1 MGKPCGLRSCSTAT
15 GQRAFRGTRQRKPP
29 RGCAPG
35 GVVGAIILLATL
47 VGVHDLTHLQGGLD
61 ARRCVEC
68 QWSYDT
74 GASVVTG
81 ALVLFPI
88 LALLGLCLSP
98 KPAPA
103 VAPSRRA
110 RPPRAPPALG

>member
-1 MGKPCGLRSCSTAT
+1 MRTAFVQHSLRAT
-15 GQRAFRGTRQRKPP
+15 GISGNSAMQAAP
-29 RGCAPG
+29 RMCAWG
-35 GVVGAIILLATL
+35 LVGAIILLATL
-47 VGVHDLTHLQGGLD
+47 VGVHDLAHLQGGLD

-110 RPPRAPPALG
+110 RSPRAPPALG

>member
-1 MGKPCGLRSCSTAT
+1 MRTAFVHHSLRAVRNSGNSATQAAPRMCAWGL
-15 GQRAFRGTRQRKPP
+15 
-29 RGCAPG
+29 
-35 GVVGAIILLATL
+35 VGAIVLLATL
-47 VGVHDLTHLQGGLD
+47 VGVHDLAHLQGGLD

-103 VAPSRRA
+103 VGPSRRA

>member
-1 MGKPCGLRSCSTAT
+1 MRTAFVQHSLRAAGISGNSAT
-15 GQRAFRGTRQRKPP
+15 QAAP
-29 RGCAPG
+29 RMCAW

-47 VGVHDLTHLQGGLD
+47 VGAHDLAHLQGGLD

>member
-1 MGKPCGLRSCSTAT
+1 M
-15 GQRAFRGTRQRKPP
+15 
-29 RGCAPG
+29 CAW

>member
-1 MGKPCGLRSCSTAT
+1 MRTAFVQHSLWAAGISGNSAT
-15 GQRAFRGTRQRKPP
+15 QATP
-29 RGCAPG
+29 RMCAW
-35 GVVGAIILLATL
+35 GVVGAIILLATV
-47 VGVHDLTHLQGGLD
+47 VGVHDLAHLQGGLD

-74 GASVVTG
+74 GASVVAG
-81 ALVLFPI
+81 ALALFPI

>member
-1 MGKPCGLRSCSTAT
+1 MRTAFV
-15 GQRAFRGTRQRKPP
+15 QYCHRAARISGDSATQAAP
-29 RGCAPG
+29 RMCAW